1 MESEY
6 SEEETTPRIS
16 KLKVA
21 VFLLSLALI
30 GCLVYITTLITK
42 TNEVQKEVVVVKKD
56 KEKILGDFNALKIIY
71 DNAIAENT
79 AMSQELIIERDK
91 IVQLMEDIKKSDG
104 SIAVLTTFKNKF
116 INLDSKMKNMVVE
129 VNDLLTKNKNLSTK
143 IDSTNTVLNS
153 EKLISKTLSEK
164 NELLSKTVEKAS
176 QLTVLNFKCTSL
188 KVKSSGKESVTDQ
201 ASKVNRLRISFFIA
215 ENKIVDD
222 LEKKYYIQ
230 VIDPGNNVLGE
241 KKTVRFNEVTLTY
254 SFEKNVNYNKKTIE
268 ISEDLPGTDFA
279 KGTYYLKVFDKN
291 EVVSNTSF
299 VLK

>member
-1 MESEY
+1 MESKY
-6 SEEETTPRIS
+6 SEEETAPRIS

-42 TNEVQKEVVVVKKD
+42 TNEAQKEVVVVKKD

-104 SIAVLTTFKNKF
+104 SIATLTVFKNKF
-116 INLDSKMKNMVVE
+116 INLDRKMKNMVVE
-129 VNDLLTKNKNLSTK
+129 VNDLLSKNKNLSTK
-143 IDSTNTVLNS
+143 IDSTNSVLNS
-153 EKLISKTLSEK
+153 EKLITKTLSEK
-164 NELLSKTVEKAS
+164 NEVLAKTVEKAS
-176 QLTVLNFKCTSL
+176 ELTLLNFKCTPL
-188 KVKSSGKESVTDQ
+188 KVKNSGKESVTDQ
-201 ASKVNRLRISFFIA
+201 ASRVNRLRISFFIA

-222 LEKKYYIQ
+222 LEKKYYVQ

-241 KKTVRFNEVTLTY
+241 KKTIRFRDVSLTY

-268 ISEDLPGTDFA
+268 ITEDLPGTNFA
-279 KGTYYLKVFDKN
+279 TGTYYLKVFDKN

>member
-6 SEEETTPRIS
+6 SEEETAPRIS

-21 VFLLSLALI
+21 VFLLALALI

-104 SIAVLTTFKNKF
+104 SIAALTVFKNKF

-129 VNDLLTKNKNLSTK
+129 VNDLLSKNKNLSTK

-153 EKLISKTLSEK
+153 EKLITKSLSEK
-164 NELLSKTVEKAS
+164 NEALAKTVEKAS
-176 QLTVLNFKCTSL
+176 VLTVLNFKCTSL
-188 KVKSSGKESVTDQ
+188 KVKNSGKESITDQ

-241 KKTVRFNEVTLTY
+241 KKTIRFNDVSLTY
-254 SFEKNVNYNKKTIE
+254 SFEKNVSYNKKTVE
-268 ISEDLPGTDFA
+268 ITEDLPGTNFA

-299 VLK
+299 DLK